1 MVTQTHAERATVGG
15 AEVSCRQAS
24 TAAGGGWSA
33 PVPWRVAE
41 VRQETK
47 DVVTLG
53 LEPPAGTAYAFR
65 AGQFN
70 MLYAAGVGEVP
81 ISVSGDP
88 AVPVLVRHTIRDVGP
103 VTRALCSLRPG
114 QAAGVRGPY
123 GTAWP
128 VDEAAGGDLVIVAG
142 GLGLPPL
149 RGAIYHVLARRGS
162 YGRVALL
169 YGARTP
175 DDLLFT
181 DELTQWRSRF
191 DLEVEVTV
199 DAATPSWRGDVGVVP
214 DLIKRARFD
223 PADVTAFVVGPEVM
237 ERFTMRALL
246 AAGVPADR
254 LFVSLERNMQCAV
267 GMCGHCQLGPFL
279 LCRDG
284 PVVSHQAAAPWLR
297 PREL

>member
-1 MVTQTHAERATVGG
+1 VP
-15 AEVSCRQAS
+15 VS
-24 TAAGGGWSA
+24 
-33 PVPWRVAE
+33 WRVAE
-41 VRQETK
+41 VRRENR

-53 LEPPAGTAYAFR
+53 LEPPTGISYVFR
-65 AGQFN
+65 PGQFN

-88 AVPVLVRHTIRDVGP
+88 AVPVPVWHTIRDVGP
-103 VTRALCSLRPG
+103 VTHALCSLRPG
-114 QAAGVRGPY
+114 QTAGVRGPY

-128 VDEAAGGDLVIVAG
+128 VDQAAGADLVIVAG

-149 RGAIYHVLARRGS
+149 RGAIYHVLAHRGS

-199 DAATPSWRGDVGVVP
+199 DAAAPSWRGDVGVVP
-214 DLIKRARFD
+214 DLIRRARFD
-223 PADVTAFVVGPEVM
+223 PAGATAFVVGPEIM

-246 AAGVPADR
+246 SAGVPADR

-284 PVVSHQAAAPWLR
+284 PVVCHQAAAPWLR
-297 PREL
+297 SREL